1 MKVNKLLKLRTLM
14 LLLIVGS
21 GMIIGFGSCKNN
33 DSGGGGD
40 KSTLNALITRA
51 DSLANAATTTDYP
64 QSDIDNYK
72 STLQTVKDA
81 AATNLSQVQITNLI
95 TQLNTAMTT
104 FKSKGFAYIDETKY
118 LNAGWHFNEGTG
130 TTATAFSPTKHVATF
145 KMGMTA
151 WNTPG
156 TTLPTWVD
164 GVKGGKAIYLDKG
177 AHLEV
182 PFTPEFLPADIT
194 ISVWVKVDDN
204 HFPDNYIVSQ
214 NYKFGYEFQTQG
226 TGRSF
231 FTEAVDPPSKLV
243 DKDCGISDV
252 VKINTWTHLVVA
264 LNSSTAT
271 ETFYVNG
278 SPTIIYTAADGIGPL
293 TRTPMHGP
301 DNALVAGN
309 LPFIIG
315 AAATDADIVANNWTW
330 MANQLSFK
338 GAMDELKIFNIA
350 LTNSQVSKLY
360 NDEKP

>member
-1 MKVNKLLKLRTLM
+1 MKVTKLLKLRTLM
-14 LLLIVGS
+14 LMLIVSS
-21 GMIIGFGSCKNN
+21 GMILGFGSCKSDNN
-33 DSGGGGD
+33 SSSGGD
-40 KSTLNALITRA
+40 KSSLNALITRA
-51 DSLANAATTTDYP
+51 DSLASAATTTDYP
-64 QSDIDNYK
+64 QADIDSYK
-72 STLQTVKDA
+72 ATLATVKTA
-81 AATNLSQVQITNLI
+81 AATNLSQVQINNLI

-104 FKSKGFAYIDETKY
+104 FKSKGFAFIDETKY

-182 PFTPEFLPADIT
+182 PFTPEFLPADIS

-204 HFPDNYIVSQ
+204 HYADNYIVSQ
-214 NYKFGYEFQTQG
+214 NYWQGYKFQTQSS
-226 TGRSF
+226 GRSF
-231 FTEAVDPPSKLV
+231 FTEAVTATNLV
-243 DKDCGISDV
+243 DKDCGTSDV
-252 VKINTWTHLVVA
+252 VKIGTWTHLVVT
-264 LNSSTAT
+264 LNSSTST

-278 SPTIIYTAADGIGPL
+278 SPLITYTATDGIGPL

-301 DNALVAGN
+301 DGALVAGN

-315 AAATDADIVANNWTW
+315 AVATDADIVANNWTW
-330 MANQLSFK
+330 LANQLAFK
-338 GAMDELKIFNIA
+338 GAMDELKIYNIA
-350 LTNSQVSKLY
+350 LTNGQVAKLY